1 MGMAAGQAR
10 LLTLTARLNNNEL
23 RAMQLSNAKIRLAD
37 QTQKV
42 GEEYVNALNESQ
54 LMYSTY
60 DTNGNVSYERLTGN
74 SLSFYGPLKNQYGL
88 VNAAG
93 QIMVSEL
100 DGKNFEESDN
110 LEEFLDKYGL
120 LGSLDQGKVVQV
132 KNPAYDTAW
141 DEYNKK
147 YQEWKAQEP
156 DKMNPIYWEEGVSE
170 TSSELYDSFLWSTAI
185 CYAAAMMAL
194 SKDLGLPGETLTDSE
209 GNPVVTYDPEKFSWS
224 IYSADGS
231 GSILHT
237 ESSGSTDC
245 YSHVLSHLLNL
256 GTYTTTTGQSITI
269 SNNYGSNG
277 AYAHWWSDDYN
288 NRGSRAE
295 ELADVLSENADKVY
309 HCCAEDDVD
318 ITENSSE
325 VEKLMS
331 DYYFDENGNIQTKTL
346 QQKIVDL
353 NYAMVE
359 GLMSEQQSYDAIQ
372 HFVNH
377 DLKVLNE
384 TEDVFKQEEYD
395 NDVAAWEATK
405 PQEPDVEPYLEKKV
419 RQLTDSDKGQWYI
432 NLWHRMNGESD
443 YKSGYMNLD
452 KYDENFDGWV
462 SDSKVNENY
471 VVLEDGLMNS
481 PEWLQFALE
490 HGVITLEKVQFS
502 SPSQEGDGLTDVQWV
517 STIYTSI
524 GDIVEQKDEN
534 AATKAEVW
542 YNHQM
547 KEIEAKD
554 KEYDNQIKLLDTEHN
569 ALQTEYDSIKGTI
582 EKNIERTF
590 KAFS

>member
-170 TSSELYDSFLWSTAI
+170 TSSELYDSFLWATAL
-185 CYAAAMMAL
+185 CYAAAMSAL
-194 SKDLGLPGETLTDSE
+194 SGNLGIEGETLYDSN
-209 GNPVVTYDPEKFSWS
+209 GNIVLTYDGSS
-224 IYSADGS
+224 ITNYSADNPGE
-231 GSILHT
+231 IIYT
-237 ESSGSTDC
+237 ENTSYENNRGC
-245 YSHVLSHLLNL
+245 YSHVLDHLLNL
-256 GTYTTTTGQSITI
+256 GNYTTSTGKQLTI
-269 SNNYGSNG
+269 SSGN
-277 AYAHWWSDDYN
+277 HWWGTSDAYN
-288 NRGSRAE
+288 SRGPRSE
-295 ELADVLSENADKVY
+295 ELADVLSEASGNGY
-309 HCCAEDDVD
+309 LCCAEDEVD
-318 ITENSSE
+318 ITQNSSE

-331 DYYFDENGNIQTKTL
+331 DYYFDENGNIKTKSL

-353 NYAMVE
+353 DYAMTND
-359 GLMSEQQSYDAIQ
+359 LMTDQQAYDAIQ

-377 DLKVLNE
+377 DLNVLKE
-384 TEDVFKQEEYD
+384 SEDVFKQEEYD

-517 STIYTSI
+517 STIYSSVT
-524 GDIVEQKDEN
+524 DIVEQKDEN

>member
-147 YQEWKAQEP
+147 YQEWKAKEP
-156 DKMNPIYWEEGVSE
+156 DKSNEKYWDIE
-170 TSSELYDSFLWSTAI
+170 TEITENSELYEKFVS
-185 CYAAAMMAL
+185 
-194 SKDLGLPGETLTDSE
+194 GTDS
-209 GNPVVTYDPEKFSWS
+209 GCWTSVMNDSNALYHLGD
-224 IYSADGS
+224 
-231 GSILHT
+231 
-237 ESSGSTDC
+237 
-245 YSHVLSHLLNL
+245 VLSHLLDV
-256 GTYTTTTGQSITI
+256 GSYTTSDGEHTFEIKEDLSNANPFYHWWTTG
-269 SNNYGSNG
+269 GSGGVNG
-277 AYAHWWSDDYN
+277 N
-288 NRGSRAE
+288 AE
-295 ELADVLSENADKVY
+295 TMAEIREQLVGM
-309 HCCAEDDVD
+309 HCCGKEEGEYHQDCNENET
-318 ITENSSE
+318 IT
-325 VEKLMS
+325 
-331 DYYFDENGNIQTKTL
+331 
-346 QQKIVDL
+346 QKVVDL
-353 NYAMVE
+353 LWDSQELYKEKGALAPGDPE
-359 GLMSEQQSYDAIQ
+359 YDAILNRAK
-372 HFVNH
+372 HLVFY
-377 DLKVLNE
+377 DLKYALSEEKPVK
-384 TEDVFKQEEYD
+384 VFKQEEYD

-517 STIYTSI
+517 STIYSSVT
-524 GDIVEQKDEN
+524 DIVEQKDEN

>member
-170 TSSELYDSFLWSTAI
+170 TSSELYDSFLWATAL
-185 CYAAAMMAL
+185 CYAAAMSAL
-194 SKDLGLPGETLTDSE
+194 SGKLGIEGETLYDSN
-209 GNPVVTYDPEKFSWS
+209 GNIVLTYDGSS
-224 IYSADGS
+224 ITNYSADNPGE
-231 GSILHT
+231 IIYT
-237 ESSGSTDC
+237 ENTSYENNRGC
-245 YSHVLSHLLNL
+245 YSHVLDHLLNL
-256 GTYTTTTGQSITI
+256 GNYTTSTGKQLTI
-269 SNNYGSNG
+269 SSGN
-277 AYAHWWSDDYN
+277 HWWGTSDAYN
-288 NRGSRAE
+288 SRGPRSE
-295 ELADVLSENADKVY
+295 ELADVLSEASGNGY
-309 HCCAEDDVD
+309 LCCAEDEVD
-318 ITENSSE
+318 ITQNSSE

-331 DYYFDENGNIQTKTL
+331 DYYFDENGNIKTKSL

-353 NYAMVE
+353 DYAMTND
-359 GLMSEQQSYDAIQ
+359 LMTDQQAYDAIQ

-377 DLKVLNE
+377 DLNVLKE
-384 TEDVFKQEEYD
+384 SEDVFKQEEYD

-517 STIYTSI
+517 STIYSSVT
-524 GDIVEQKDEN
+524 DIVEQKDEN